1 VFVHRRW
8 NRNQVSERGL
18 IPNCYAGFY
27 QHEII
32 HEKQLVSA
40 EFDQPHFYGDSPNPS
55 DYGKTGKLSQYNEL
69 SQ

>member
-1 VFVHRRW
+1 
-8 NRNQVSERGL
+8 
-18 IPNCYAGFY
+18 
-27 QHEII
+27 
-32 HEKQLVSA
+32 VSA